1 MKKLYV
7 FVFLL
12 AGFLFTAN
20 AQVLFTEDFSGGMP
34 PAGWSIDDHAGN
46 WSQNTSNNAGG
57 IAPEARFTWTPQFN
71 GESYLISPQTNTA
84 GYTSLGF
91 SFRHMVDHYG
101 GAYTLGVATRSA
113 GGAWTTVWDLA
124 NPSGSIPGELV
135 DFQIT
140 NSDVGATDFEI
151 AFYFSGDS
159 YNINDWYID
168 DATLYVPLD
177 HDVATKSING
187 GTYFDMGDEY
197 IADATI
203 SNVGL
208 NTEAFDVTLEIYDGV
223 TDDLLYTE
231 TQVINGL
238 VNGQQTTAAFS
249 GFILPTA
256 NELYNVVVF
265 TSLDGDMNLSNDTN
279 NRYIYTYT
287 SERSMVLLEIG
298 TGTWCGYCPGAAMG
312 ADDLID
318 NGHNVA
324 VIENHNGDPY
334 ANTYSDARNA
344 YYGIAGYP
352 TAVFDGVISFVGGS
366 ATQSMY
372 PNYLPIFEG
381 RADIRTAFEVGLYG
395 SMTSPGEYTVLGTIS
410 KLGPAMNQNVVLH
423 IVLTESHI
431 PESWQGQDHLNFV
444 TRLMM
449 PDENGTVVDV
459 AANDYIEVEESFTMD
474 GTWVLDECELVYF
487 LQDTDTKEILQG
499 GKVMVTDLIP
509 VGISDELTEN
519 GIAIQNIYP
528 NPFSNSTNIS
538 FSTALSGSVLITV
551 HDMTGREVAVLADEE
566 MIAGDHLI
574 TWEAGNEVPNGI
586 YFCTISTAGHKL
598 TQKVMLSR

>member
-1 MKKLYV
+1 M
-7 FVFLL
+7 
-12 AGFLFTAN
+12 
-20 AQVLFTEDFSGGMP
+20 E
-34 PAGWSIDDHAGN
+34 
-46 WSQNTSNNAGG
+46 
-57 IAPEARFTWTPQFN
+57 E
-71 GESYLISPQTNTA
+71 LI
-84 GYTSLGF
+84 LC
-91 SFRHMVDHYG
+91 
-101 GAYTLGVATRSA
+101 LGVATRSA
-113 GGAWTTVWDLA
+113 GGDWTTVWELS
-124 NPSGSIPGELV
+124 NLSGSIPGELV

-140 NSDVGATDFEI
+140 NSDIGATDFEI

-159 YNINDWYID
+159 YNINYWYID
-168 DATLYVPLD
+168 DAMLYVPLD

-187 GTYFDMGDEY
+187 ETYFDMGDEY

-256 NELYNVVVF
+256 NDLYNVVVF

-287 SERSMVLLEIG
+287 TERSMVLLEIG

-324 VIENHNGDPY
+324 VIENHNGDTY

-344 YYGIAGYP
+344 YYGITGYP

-372 PNYLPIFEG
+372 TNYLPIFEG
-381 RADIRTAFEVGLYG
+381 RAVIRTAFEVGLYG

-459 AANDYIEVEESFTMD
+459 AGNDYIEVEESFTMD

-528 NPFSNSTNIS
+528 NPFSNETNIN
-538 FSTALSGSVLITV
+538 FSLASSGNVNFSI
-551 HDMTGREVAVLADEE
+551 HDMTGREVAELANGV
-566 MIAGDHLI
+566 MAAGDHQI
-574 TWEAGNEVPNGI
+574 TWEAGSEVPNGI
-586 YFCTISTAGHKL
+586 YFCTISTTGHKL

>member
-12 AGFLFTAN
+12 AGFLFAAN
-20 AQVLFTEDFSGGMP
+20 AQVLLTEDFSGGMP
-34 PAGWSIDDHAGN
+34 PAGWSIDDHAAN
-46 WSQNTSNNAGG
+46 WSANSSNNAGG
-57 IAPEARFTWTPQFN
+57 TAPEARFSWSPQFN
-71 GESYLISPQTNTA
+71 GESHLISSQVDLTGETIVA
-84 GYTSLGF
+84 
-91 SFRHMVDHYG
+91 FRFLHMVDHYG
-101 GAYTLGVATRSA
+101 GAYSIGVATRS
-113 GGAWTTVWDLA
+113 GGGDWTTVWEIV
-124 NPSGSIPGELV
+124 NPSTSIEAEEV
-135 DFQIT
+135 DISIS
-140 NSDVGATDFEI
+140 NSDVGQPDFEI
-151 AFYFSGDS
+151 CFFFSGDS
-159 YNINDWYID
+159 YNINDWYFD
-168 DATLYVPLD
+168 NVELYIPFD
-177 HDVATKSING
+177 HDAATKKILG

-197 IADATI
+197 AANALIKNT
-203 SNVGL
+203 GL
-208 NTEAFDVTLEIYDGV
+208 NEETFDVILEITDGT
-223 TDDLLYTE
+223 TDGILFTE
-231 TQVINGL
+231 TKNITLGAGLDTELTFSSYTLPYENFLYEVI
-238 VNGQQTTAAFS
+238 VTTA
-249 GFILPTA
+249 L
-256 NELYNVVVF
+256 V
-265 TSLDGDMNLSNDTN
+265 GDMDPTNDTKSK
-279 NRYIYTYT
+279 YIYTYT
-287 SERSMVLLEIG
+287 SERGMVLLEIG

-344 YYGIAGYP
+344 YYGITGYP

-474 GTWVLDECELVYF
+474 ETWVSEECELVYF

-509 VGISDELTEN
+509 VGINDELAEN

-528 NPFSNSTNIS
+528 NPFSNETNIN
-538 FSTALSGSVLITV
+538 FSLASSGNVNVSI
-551 HDMTGREVAVLADEE
+551 HDMTGREVAELANGV
-566 MIAGDHLI
+566 MAAGDHLI
-574 TWEAGNEVPNGI
+574 TWEAGSEVPNGI

-598 TQKVMLSR
+598 TQKVMLAR